1 MLDQTTKSRAS
12 RHARRTE
19 NFASAQP
26 TEDARTCSTSTP
38 AGKDEQIEAT
48 EADKA
53 LISPRIDQITREDGD
68 WRFHCEL
75 VSEGFQK
82 RIFERLDK
90 RSEVTE
96 AKVELM
102 HMEIEGSQKY
112 MKALE
117 KRLDAAEQCNEE
129 LKKRTEEA
137 ENRANDMMSGMHR
150 LWGL

>member
-1 MLDQTTKSRAS
+1 MLDQTTKSRDS
-12 RHARRTE
+12 RHARGTE

-26 TEDARTCSTSTP
+26 TEDAGTYSTSTP
-38 AGKDEQIEAT
+38 AGENGQHIEAT

-90 RSEVTE
+90 RSELTE

-117 KRLDAAEQCNEE
+117 NRLDAAEQCNEE
-129 LKKRTEEA
+129 EA
-137 ENRANDMMSGMHR
+137 Y
-150 LWGL
+150 